1 MIKTLDHQIEA
12 MANDYPNLGMVR
24 RSPSGRSCI
33 WKGSIRPFR
42 KTYDLEVFYYA
53 PIAPEVFTISG
64 CQPLVQVRRPIL
76 ERHPDY
82 DQGPIP
88 HIYANDEEPKY
99 PYLCLFD
106 PYKPEWTPADL
117 ISETTIPWTERWLL
131 NYEFWLATKV
141 WEGGGRHVSIEDVK
155 KALKP
160 SGASQE
166 MKGAA

>member
-1 MIKTLDHQIEA
+1 MIKTLDQQIEA
-12 MANDYPNLGMVR
+12 MANDYPNLAMVR

-42 KTYDLEVFYYA
+42 KTYDLEVFYHA

-64 CQPLVQVRRPIL
+64 CQLLVQVRRPTL

-82 DQGPIP
+82 DEGPIP
-88 HIYANDEEPKY
+88 HIYANDEEPAY

-106 PYKPEWTPADL
+106 PFKPEWTPDDL
-117 ISETTIPWTERWLL
+117 ISATTIPWAERWLL
-131 NYEFWLATKV
+131 NYEFWLATKL
-141 WEGGGRHVSIEDVK
+141 WKGGGRHMSTDDVK

-160 SGASQE
+160 SEASQQI
-166 MKGAA
+166 KGAA